1 MPLETKFFQLTGKER
16 RTPCNP
22 RGHCQKGSTGGLAK
36 EMDEFNNEEETM
48 KKVIMLFAIIV
59 VLALAT
65 GSSLGSED
73 HDYHHDYHHE
83 SGHEDGY
90 ESRFYGTITNIP
102 ANPPNYT
109 GIWIVTNNEKLNKE
123 VQVTE
128 KTHFSEKHGKVEVG
142 AYVEVEG
149 RNVGNVF
156 EAYEIEVKRAKK

>member
-1 MPLETKFFQLTGKER
+1 
-16 RTPCNP
+16 
-22 RGHCQKGSTGGLAK
+22 
-36 EMDEFNNEEETM
+36 M
-48 KKVIMLFAIIV
+48 KKVTMLFAIIV

-83 SGHEDGY
+83 SGHEHNY

-102 ANPPNYT
+102 ADYI
-109 GIWIVTNNEKLNKE
+109 GIWIVNNKE

-128 KTHFSEKHGKVEVG
+128 KTHVSEKHGKVEVG
-142 AYVEVEG
+142 AYVKVEG

-156 EAYEIEVKRAKK
+156 EAYEIEVKRAKQ